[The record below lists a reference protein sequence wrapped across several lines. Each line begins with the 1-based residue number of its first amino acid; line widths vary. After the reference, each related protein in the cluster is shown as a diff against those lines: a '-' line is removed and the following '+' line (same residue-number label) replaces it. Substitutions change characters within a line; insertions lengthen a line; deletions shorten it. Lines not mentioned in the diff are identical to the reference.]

1 MVATL
6 LFHEALRAMFAI
18 VGLGPVACVQI
29 LALSL
34 AGWGTSGASS
44 SLTSSPVEQDRAGV
58 FGKGCCGPPQS
69 G

>member
-6 LFHEALRAMFAI
+6 LFHEAPRAMFAI

-34 AGWGTSGASS
+34 AGWGTLGTSS
-44 SLTSSPVEQDRAGV
+44 SLTSSPVKWDRAGIC
-58 FGKGCCGPPQS
+58 GEGCCGHPQS